1 VSTRQNQ
8 LVGSFQ
14 IKSKDPARRTFT
26 GALSTSHLDL
36 GDGRKRDIVWPGA
49 FQAQMDEFHTSADA
63 YIPLVDSHATHSIFN
78 VLGHLLE
85 GREVLTGKTL
95 EYELARGGMLKVPE
109 MFFETEWQVI
119 DGPDGDRVLDRLRPG
134 SVRKMSMGYVPLHEE
149 DVELRG
155 GPARILRVV
164 GLAEGSLV
172 IFAMNPAA
180 QVVAGSMKAQQAV
193 LKRRIR
199 VLLNGGHGGDYP
211 GLAARVRGLLRGN
224 SYDGSKGE
232 LSSREQRA
240 LQQRLMQ
247 LRVSRA
253 LTAAARLL
261 KD

>member
-8 LVGSFQ
+8 LVGSFE
-14 IKSKDPARRTFT
+14 IKAKDSAKRTFT

-36 GDGRKRDIVWPGA
+36 GDGRRRDIVWPGA
-49 FQAQMDEFHTSADA
+49 FRAQMEEFHTSADA
-63 YIPLVDSHATHSIFN
+63 YVPLVDSHATHSIFN

-95 EYELARGGMLKVPE
+95 EYELARGGSLKVPE

-134 SVRKMSMGYVPLHEE
+134 SVRKMSMGYVPLEE
-149 DVELRG
+149 ENVELVA

-180 QVVAGSMKAQQAV
+180 QVVAGSMKARHAALQ
-193 LKRRIR
+193 RRIR
-199 VLLNGGHGGDYP
+199 ALLSGGPGGDYP
-211 GLAARVRGLLRGN
+211 GLAARVRRLLRSSG
-224 SYDGSKGE
+224 YDGLKGE
-232 LSSREQRA
+232 LPAVEQRA
-240 LQQRLMQ
+240 LQQRLVE
-247 LRVSRA
+247 LRVRNA
-253 LTAAARLL
+253 LSAARRVIGG
-261 KD
+261 